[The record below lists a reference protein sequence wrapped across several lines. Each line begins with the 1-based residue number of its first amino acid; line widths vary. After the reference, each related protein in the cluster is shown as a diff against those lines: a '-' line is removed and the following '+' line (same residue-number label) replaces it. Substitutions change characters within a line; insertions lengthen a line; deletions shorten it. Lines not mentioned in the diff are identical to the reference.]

1 MIEMIISIRKEV
13 QKMSRSDEMR
23 NQEQAARDEQRER
36 WDRDD
41 EDYEGWRI
49 MQENR
54 KNRESAPYSSGGC
67 LSALILLPVMPVIN
81 LFRNLFS

>member
-1 MIEMIISIRKEV
+1 MSEIVTSIQKEV
-13 QKMSRSDEMR
+13 QIMSRSDEMR

-41 EDYEGWRI
+41 RDYEGWRI

-67 LSALILLPVMPVIN
+67 LSALILLPIMPVIY